1 MGTFG
6 VDPAAGLPDDDEP
19 ADGVFVPQIVT
30 PLEVDRRI
38 VFDERLPSVNDQ
50 LDFGW
55 VYLSGQCILREA
67 SSPIIVPPGR
77 HDCKPKLFLIQIY

>member
-50 LDFGW
+50 LDPW
-55 VYLSGQCILREA
+55 VIEPYLQARLILDSMLDSEP
-67 SSPIIVPPGR
+67 S
-77 HDCKPKLFLIQIY
+77 